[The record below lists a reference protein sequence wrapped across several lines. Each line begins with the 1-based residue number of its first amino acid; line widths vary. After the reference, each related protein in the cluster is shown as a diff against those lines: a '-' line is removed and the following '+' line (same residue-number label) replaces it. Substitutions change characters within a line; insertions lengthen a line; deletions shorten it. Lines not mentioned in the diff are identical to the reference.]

1 MKIFLRIVQLVLLL
15 LVIVFLSTLFIVDR
29 ISSRALPD
37 YNQDIELRNMTAPA
51 EVYRDQYAIPHIFA
65 ETEEDLYRAVGYV
78 MAQDRMWQMDLIRR
92 GTTGQLSEI
101 FGDDLI
107 ETDALM
113 RALRI
118 SEKSEKI
125 LRTIDPDIKLSL
137 IAFADGVN
145 QYLEDH
151 EKKLPPEFAILGYKP
166 EPWEPLHSINMIGY
180 MSWDLTSGYRSKI
193 SLHQLVQ
200 KLGEERVQDFL
211 PGSATH
217 HTLVFPGLKDALVFS
232 DLYSAFDQL
241 SDLGISGVF
250 HGSNNWAINK
260 QKVNNGAAI
269 MCNDMHL
276 GFGAPG
282 IWYQMHCVVPGKL
295 NITGVSLPGQPYIIV
310 GHNYRIGCGMSNV
323 GADDPDFYIE
333 KLNEDS
339 TQFHFNG
346 E

>member
-1 MKIFLRIVQLVLLL
+1 MKIFLRVIQIILLL
-15 LVIVFLSTLFIVDR
+15 FVIIFLSGLFWVDR

-37 YNQDIELRNMTAPA
+37 YNKDIELRNMTAPV
-51 EVYRDQYAIPHIFA
+51 EVFRDKYAIPHIFA

-78 MAQDRMWQMDLIRR
+78 MAQDRIWQMDLIRR

-113 RALRI
+113 RTLRI
-118 SEKSEKI
+118 SEKSAEIIKTLDPKI
-125 LRTIDPDIKLSL
+125 RLSL
-137 IAFADGVN
+137 IAYADGVN

-151 EKKLPPEFAILGYKP
+151 KKTLPPEFAILGYEP

-193 SLHQLVQ
+193 SLHQLIQ
-200 KLGEERVQDFL
+200 KIGDERVRDFL
-211 PGSATH
+211 PGSASH
-217 HTLVFPGLKDALVFS
+217 HILVFPGLEDS
-232 DLYSAFDQL
+232 IISTNLYSAFEKL

-260 QKVNNGAAI
+260 NKVNNGAAI

-276 GFGAPG
+276 GLWSPG

-295 NITGVSLPGQPYIIV
+295 DVTGVALPGQPYIIA
-310 GHNYRIGCGMSNV
+310 GHNDRI
-323 GADDPDFYIE
+323 A
-333 KLNEDS
+333 
-339 TQFHFNG
+339 
-346 E
+346 